1 MRSHYWAG
9 ASLISIQLLTSGS
22 IRAAD
27 SAAGAAEETNQL
39 EEVVVT
45 AEKRSER
52 ARDVPMSITA
62 VTAEQLEKQGVVAV
76 SDLTKLVPGFT
87 YQPSDYGTPVYT
99 IRGVGQKDVAIAVS
113 PTVSVYV
120 DQVPIPYSAETLGA
134 AFDLE
139 RLEVLKGPQGTLF
152 GQNSTGGAMNFI
164 AAKPTNHLDA
174 GADVTYGRFNEADAQ
189 GFLSGPLSDT
199 VSVRVALR
207 TEQRDAWQTSETRS
221 ASLGVRNFSTGRLL
235 LDWKP

>member
-9 ASLISIQLLTSGS
+9 ASLIAIQLLASAS

-27 SAAGAAEETNQL
+27 SGAGAEEESTQL

-87 YQPSDYGTPVYT
+87 YQPSDYGTPIYT
-99 IRGVGQKDVAIAVS
+99 IRGIGFKDVAVAVA

-120 DQVPIPYSAETLGA
+120 DQVPLPYSAMTAGA
-134 AFDLE
+134 AFDLD

-152 GQNSTGGAMNFI
+152 GQNST
-164 AAKPTNHLDA
+164 
-174 GADVTYGRFNEADAQ
+174 V
-189 GFLSGPLSDT
+189 
-199 VSVRVALR
+199 
-207 TEQRDAWQTSETRS
+207 
-221 ASLGVRNFSTGRLL
+221 
-235 LDWKP
+235 